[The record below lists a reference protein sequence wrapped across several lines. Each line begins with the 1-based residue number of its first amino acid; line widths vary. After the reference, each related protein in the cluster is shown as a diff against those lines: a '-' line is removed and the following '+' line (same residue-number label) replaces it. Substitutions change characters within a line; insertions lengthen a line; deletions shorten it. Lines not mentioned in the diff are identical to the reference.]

1 MSESQFDDYLKANK
15 HLSDRTIIAYNNQ
28 YSKFDGMK
36 KNIVTQ
42 SQQNII
48 DYIDDMDIKE
58 NTKLAVYN
66 IAINLRKF
74 YDKEVNK
81 LNNRKLQ
88 IADDYQQI
96 KNEIKEEKK
105 TDLPTSKE
113 LIAWEN
119 RQYIDGNW
127 EGFIICHLLR
137 VLSCRNKDL
146 DLKIIPAN
154 RSQKKGVAGDKQ
166 NYLIIRKNNAQII
179 RNNYKTFSRYGQKK
193 NLIPS
198 RKFNKAVKELIAE
211 RDVELGKDTINLLAN
226 SKGTKL
232 NEESIAKKIRAYTFR
247 GMSETQYNNVFV
259 SEVAEVKDMK
269 NLKKIAD
276 NRGTS
281 LEVILQDYHI
291 DVEV

>member
-1 MSESQFDDYLKANK
+1 MTEAQFDDYLKANK
-15 HLSDRTIIAYNNQ
+15 QLSDRTIIAYNNQ

-96 KNEIKEEKK
+96 KNEKKEEKK

-119 RQYIDGNW
+119 RLYIDGEW
-127 EGFIICHLLR
+127 TGFIIVHLLR

-154 RSQKKGVAGDKQ
+154 RSQKKGVAGDKN

-198 RKFNKAVKELIAE
+198 RKFNRSVKELIAE
-211 RDVELGKDTINLLAN
+211 RDLELGKDTINLLAN

-232 NEESIAKKIRAYTFR
+232 NEESIAKKIRKYTFR
-247 GMSETQYNNVFV
+247 GMSETDYNKVFT
-259 SEVAEVKDMK
+259 SEVAAIKDMK
-269 NLKKIAD
+269 KLKTIAD